1 MQDNTVVSPKSDEAD
16 EELIFNPYNPN
27 NVQITEHDIVTILK
41 KYGLPPRITNF
52 ELWRRAF
59 IHRSYTKRPEAE
71 NEANEIKIAPKPPG
85 CLPLSTK
92 SNERLEFLGDGVL
105 ECITKYYLYRRF
117 PKEDE
122 GFMTEKKIALVKNES
137 IGKLAYEMGLN
148 KWYIISN
155 HAEEKKHAPILKNW
169 VVSLNPSWV
178 LYF

>member
-1 MQDNTVVSPKSDEAD
+1 MKR
-16 EELIFNPYNPN
+16 
-27 NVQITEHDIVTILK
+27 QIT
-41 KYGLPPRITNF
+41 
-52 ELWRRAF
+52 
-59 IHRSYTKRPEAE
+59 
-71 NEANEIKIAPKPPG
+71 IAPKPPG

-148 KWYIISN
+148 K
-155 HAEEKKHAPILKNW
+155 
-169 VVSLNPSWV
+169 
-178 LYF
+178 